1 MSKKTDITFVDTSAE
16 VKKTLAGLSK
26 SALRA
31 SGKVVRK
38 LLRERIP
45 VRSKRLKNHIASWA
59 FIDKTTGQ
67 PQLQIG
73 FYSAARVRKRGKKP
87 SHANPHWIEFGT
99 KPHTEPSSKNNG
111 RFMAYGENVFGFHV
125 SHPGQSGT
133 HVLRDTVQN
142 NIAEIRK
149 AQEEFLKEM
158 NRTLAE
164 AGQKVFEGEEDEDD

>member
-1 MSKKTDITFVDTSAE
+1 MSKQTDVTFVDTSKE
-16 VKKTLAGLSK
+16 VKQTLAKLSK
-26 SALRA
+26 TALRA

-45 VRSKRLKNHIASWA
+45 LRSKRFKNHIASWA

-73 FYSAARVRKRGKKP
+73 FYSWQRVLKKGKKP

-99 KPHTEPSSKNNG
+99 KPHEEPSSKKNG
-111 RFMAYGENVFGFHV
+111 QFMAYGEDVFGFHV
-125 SHPGQSGT
+125 SHPGQRAT

-142 NIAEIRK
+142 NIAEIK
-149 AQEEFLKEM
+149 QAQEEFMKEM
-158 NRTLAE
+158 NKTLEE
-164 AGQKVFEGEEDEDD
+164 AGQKIFEGEEDEDD

>member
-1 MSKKTDITFVDTSAE
+1 MSNKSEITFVDTSAE

-26 SALRA
+26 TALRA

-45 VRSKRLKNHIASWA
+45 TRSKRLKNHIASWA

-73 FYSAARVRKRGKKP
+73 FYSGARVRKKGKQP
-87 SHANPHWIEFGT
+87 SHASPHWIEFGT
-99 KPHTEPSSKNNG
+99 KPHTMPSAKNKG
-111 RFMAYGENVFGFHV
+111 RFMAYGEDVFGFHV
-125 SHPGQSGT
+125 SHPGQKAT

-142 NIAEIRK
+142 NIAEIK
-149 AQEEFLKEM
+149 AAQEAY
-158 NRTLAE
+158 LAE
-164 AGQKVFEGEEDEDD
+164 LNDTLEAAGMKVFEGEEDEDD